1 MARLAN
7 LGRASPDGDAATRG
21 LYQVQCLQIDPSAN
35 DFQLMMQQSNASS
48 ESRGQIRNEQ
58 RRLSDHEPSL
68 VLAVAATVI
77 RRRRHTPHRLLQ
89 SAAAGLTCSSETD
102 RRPAASGGGV
112 ATAHGPTGQLLYV
125 LRRRRRLPPTHEY
138 TTNGET
144 RRHLIR
150 YERVDRWHARRTK
163 WEGKKNT
170 CGDVH
175 GRSGWLADAV
185 AVTDYC

>member
-1 MARLAN
+1 
-7 LGRASPDGDAATRG
+7 
-21 LYQVQCLQIDPSAN
+21 
-35 DFQLMMQQSNASS
+35 MQQSNASS

-163 WEGKKNT
+163 WEGKKKYLWKRSRKVRLAGRC
-170 CGDVH
+170 CGCH
-175 GRSGWLADAV
+175 GLLLMGTERCVSSGRPCL
-185 AVTDYC
+185 THIPTG